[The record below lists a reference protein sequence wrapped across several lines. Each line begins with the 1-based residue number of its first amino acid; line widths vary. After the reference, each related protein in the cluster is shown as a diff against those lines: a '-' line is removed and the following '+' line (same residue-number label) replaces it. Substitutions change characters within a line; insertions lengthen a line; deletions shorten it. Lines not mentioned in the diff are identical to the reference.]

1 MEIFY
6 LWLDDLED
14 LIFSFVLTWERL
26 RLRYLQAGFVAA
38 LILLAFQ
45 SSDART
51 PWAPSFAWAALGSVA
66 IWFAG
71 LIAARLR
78 SLQRDPVPVSSQ
90 SNA

>member
-1 MEIFY
+1 MEIVY

-26 RLRYLQAGFVAA
+26 RLRYLQAGFVTA

-66 IWFAG
+66 IWLAG
-71 LIAARLR
+71 LLAVRFL
-78 SLQRDPVPVSSQ
+78 SLHHDPVPASSQ
-90 SNA
+90 PNA